1 MSNLYQ
7 LTNDVEE
14 LYDSLMN
21 SIDEETGE
29 VDEMIS
35 KALTVKEQ
43 EFNNKAISIA
53 TLVRRLENVETE
65 IEAEICRLKTLKD
78 KRKGLR
84 EKLSNG
90 LTSACLRLG
99 KDKIEGVSA
108 NISFRKSEKVIV
120 ENEELIPEALF
131 NVKMTKSPNLTEI
144 KKCIK
149 NGISVPGA
157 RIESKNNIQIK

>member
-21 SIDEETGE
+21 SLDEETGE
-29 VDEMIS
+29 VDEMIN

-53 TLVRRLENVETE
+53 TLVRRLENAETE

-84 EKLSNG
+84 EKLANG

-99 KDKIEGVSA
+99 
-108 NISFRKSEKVIV
+108 
-120 ENEELIPEALF
+120 
-131 NVKMTKSPNLTEI
+131 
-144 KKCIK
+144 
-149 NGISVPGA
+149 
-157 RIESKNNIQIK
+157 